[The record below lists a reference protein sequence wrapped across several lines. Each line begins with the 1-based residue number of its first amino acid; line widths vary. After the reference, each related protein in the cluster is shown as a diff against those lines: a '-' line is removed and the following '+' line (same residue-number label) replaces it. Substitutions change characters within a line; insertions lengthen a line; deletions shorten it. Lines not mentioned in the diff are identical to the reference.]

1 MNVDWSLLAIVFLIG
16 VLVGASLVHLWDH
29 LEGE

>member
-1 MNVDWSLLAIVFLIG
+1 MPDLSLLAIVFLVG
-16 VLVGASLVHLWDH
+16 VLVGAGLVHLWDH